1 MTVRC
6 GATSCTR
13 AHLGRAR
20 GLVLYLFVLSLI
32 AIRVAQAEQAPA
44 EFKPDQN
51 WLATVQNNIEAQ
63 EYRPSKQMVGIEGE
77 KVKEPKW
84 HINNRAQGFKSAV
97 SKDGWE
103 IAPRPP
109 AKRIDP
115 KDPTKH
121 LKEDTTTRE
130 EGPKW
135 HWRYRFSALSRGT
148 ERTKLSAPE
157 VSDRDDTVFLKYSPS
172 VSKWYKNSKAGIEQG
187 FEIKEKPHAK
197 GKGELVLVG
206 EVKTDLA
213 VNKPS
218 KEKISFSK
226 NGAELVQYAGLKVI
240 DASGKALPSWL
251 SYSAKSSAQQLLI
264 HIDDSAAVYPLMV
277 DPLATSPAWIG
288 ESNQVDAQYGY
299 SVASAGDVN
308 GDGFSDVLVGAWAYS
323 NGENEEGRAYLYH
336 GSVAGLETSASWER
350 ESDSGGA
357 RFGWS
362 VSGAGDVNG
371 DGFSDVLVGEPGGAF
386 RGRAYLFLG
395 SGSGLSTWAWMTEAD
410 QSGSNYGFSVSSA
423 GDVNGD
429 GFSDVV
435 VGAWSYDEPEDTE
448 GKAFLFLGS
457 ISGPSTNPDWTAQ
470 SDQMFGYFGFSVSS
484 AGDIDGDGYSDVLVG
499 AWGMS
504 NGESMEG
511 QAYLYRGSASGLAT
525 VAVWIGESDQAN
537 AYYGEKVSSAGDV
550 NGDGFSDVLI
560 GAKNFAN
567 GESSEGIALLYYGSA
582 GGLSTQAG
590 WSKEGDQSTAYF
602 GASVAAAGDVDGD
615 AYDDVLV
622 GASHFDNGEGIGEGQ
637 AFLFRGGASGLAT
650 TAAWTG
656 ESNQVGAEYGV
667 VVSSAGDVNADGAS
681 DIIIGSRY
689 FDNGE
694 NNEGNAF
701 LYLGILSAT
710 PTPSPA
716 TPTPVAIYPGS
727 GGLPAPAVS
736 VSGRSATIT
745 APQVTPQLTTRARNA
760 AIKKLMKSGLTRPQ
774 AIRALTKLKLTYIF
788 TVKQSGKASAQSGDG
803 VETQASSITRRS
815 KRNQITLNNLS
826 QGAKSAS
833 YRIEI
838 AAGNPPVVLGVTKP
852 SSRAAFTIPPG

>member
-1 MTVRC
+1 
-6 GATSCTR
+6 
-13 AHLGRAR
+13 
-20 GLVLYLFVLSLI
+20 
-32 AIRVAQAEQAPA
+32 
-44 EFKPDQN
+44 
-51 WLATVQNNIEAQ
+51 
-63 EYRPSKQMVGIEGE
+63 
-77 KVKEPKW
+77 
-84 HINNRAQGFKSAV
+84 
-97 SKDGWE
+97 
-103 IAPRPP
+103 
-109 AKRIDP
+109 
-115 KDPTKH
+115 
-121 LKEDTTTRE
+121 
-130 EGPKW
+130 
-135 HWRYRFSALSRGT
+135 
-148 ERTKLSAPE
+148 
-157 VSDRDDTVFLKYSPS
+157 
-172 VSKWYKNSKAGIEQG
+172 
-187 FEIKEKPHAK
+187 
-197 GKGELVLVG
+197 
-206 EVKTDLA
+206 
-213 VNKPS
+213 
-218 KEKISFSK
+218 
-226 NGAELVQYAGLKVI
+226 
-240 DASGKALPSWL
+240 
-251 SYSAKSSAQQLLI
+251 
-264 HIDDSAAVYPLMV
+264 MV
-277 DPLATSPAWIG
+277 DPLATSPAWVG

-410 QSGSNYGFSVSSA
+410 QNGSNYGFSVSSA

-435 VGAWSYDEPEDTE
+435 VGAFTYDEPEDNE

-470 SDQMFGYFGFSVSS
+470 SDQMFGYFGGSVSS

-745 APQVTPQLTTRARNA
+745 APQVTPQLSTRARNA